1 MAMLKGKADGEQEN
15 AALLQDAAR
24 QGDAK
29 AALAILQHVHGWVA
43 KQSISVDVDQ
53 RISVLTALDMAQK
66 RVIEANALD
75 VTDVPH
81 LTIETSDART
91 SV

>member
-1 MAMLKGKADGEQEN
+1 MLKGKADGEQDN
-15 AALLQDAAR
+15 AGLLQEAAR

-75 VTDVPH
+75 VTDVSH